1 MLGESSAEGNALKER
16 GGWHYRS
23 FSETAV
29 KAELPSVVQA
39 IEQEVERLG
48 GLAA

>member
-1 MLGESSAEGNALKER
+1 VGGTGDEQRTLKER
-16 GGWHYRS
+16 GGWRYLS
-23 FSETAV
+23 FPETAI
-29 KAELPSVVQA
+29 KAELPTVVQA